1 MASGSFFFF
10 FFFPFFFRSLSL
22 RLFLSLLFFFSCHY
36 LSLSLSFLSTVFA
49 TDLHNPHLIP
59 FMTTHLVM
67 TESSS
72 ASTITLSPSLP
83 TPANTKKKAIPI
95 QYSQMRWRDSGG
107 GVAEETVSGE
117 REEGDFGARLWVCLI
132 WDGF

>member
-10 FFFPFFFRSLSL
+10 FFFSIFFRSLSL

-36 LSLSLSFLSTVFA
+36 LSLSFLSTVFA
-49 TDLHNPHLIP
+49 TDLHSPHLIP

-72 ASTITLSPSLP
+72 TSTITLSPSLP
-83 TPANTKKKAIPI
+83 TLASTKKKAIPI
-95 QYSQMRWRDSGG
+95 QYSRMRWRDSGG
-107 GVAEETVSGE
+107 EVVEETVAEE